1 MKYAAML
8 FSATMLLTGCANT
21 TTGLSIDSSNQ
32 NVVLGNSVLAQNL
45 EFGNAKSSM
54 VNGRLLAQVMVTNKR
69 DKSQNLQY
77 RFNWYDAQGLEVDSG
92 RSPWRQFVVYGGQS
106 VILQG
111 AALNPDAK
119 NFRVSLRNISDNN

>member
-54 VNGRLLAQVMVTNKR
+54 VNGRLLAQVMVTNKS

-106 VILQG
+106 VTLQG